1 MNSTKCRSKQWTNFK
16 IFLRRQIDQ
25 NVIENGHIIPGTHVH
40 TMQNVRFCVYTV
52 YGDTIDSPVR
62 CDSQSKAS
70 PSAKYN
76 QQEISDC
83 RISVVEVRAVSMAAA
98 APLANFQR
106 KGRVNRILKKLE
118 PQLVENTKRALIIKG
133 THTSQSIIDVLKD
146 FSKLLKPNCK
156 VLGRKNEIT
165 PFDDGNSLEF
175 LTSKNDC
182 SLFVVGSHSKKRTN
196 NLIMVR
202 STALSIPLFNPTFI
216 GGSCD
221 KSHLY
226 RNLIS

>member
-1 MNSTKCRSKQWTNFK
+1 M
-16 IFLRRQIDQ
+16 
-25 NVIENGHIIPGTHVH
+25 
-40 TMQNVRFCVYTV
+40 
-52 YGDTIDSPVR
+52 
-62 CDSQSKAS
+62 
-70 PSAKYN
+70 SAP
-76 QQEISDC
+76 
-83 RISVVEVRAVSMAAA
+83 

-133 THTSQSIIDVLKD
+133 THTSQSIVDVLKD

-165 PFDDGNSLEF
+165 PFEDGNSLEF

-196 NLIMVR
+196 NLIMVNTV
-202 STALSIPLFNPTFI
+202 SQVVIKTFI
-216 GGSCD
+216 YIGRFPPLMRIYCIAE
-221 KSHLY
+221 
-226 RNLIS
+226 RE